1 MKICIDP
8 GHNYSGADTGA
19 SGVGGLREQDI
30 TFAIADAL
38 RNALVKNGHEVKMTR
53 NALTDNL
60 GTDTASSLRE
70 RVRISNS
77 WGSDLFISIHC
88 NSGVAIATGT
98 EVLIPGRGGMAESYA
113 ESVQS
118 AICTSLDMMNRGV
131 RVDTEYL
138 GMKLYVLHNTTCPA
152 ILVETGFITN
162 NDDAAKLST
171 RSEDF
176 ALAIAAAHGARAN
189 TSKFT
194 DIDGHWAQIHIE
206 KLEAYGIVNGFG
218 DNTFRPDE
226 PVTRAE
232 AAVMVSNALSVLGK

>member
-1 MKICIDP
+1 MKICIDS

-19 SGVGGLREQDI
+19 TGVGGLREQDI
-30 TFAIADAL
+30 TFAISDAL
-38 RNALVKNGHEVKMTR
+38 RQALISNGHEVKMTR
-53 NALTDNL
+53 NSLTDNL
-60 GTDTASSLRE
+60 GTNVASSLRE

-77 WGSDLFISIHC
+77 WGSDFFISIHC

-98 EVLIPGRGGMAESYA
+98 EVLISGRGSLAESYGEA
-113 ESVQS
+113 VQN
-118 AICTSLDMMNRGV
+118 AICTSLDMVNRGV
-131 RVDTEYL
+131 RVDTDYL

-162 NDDAAKLST
+162 NNDAAKLST
-171 RSEDF
+171 RTEDF
-176 ALAIAAAHGARAN
+176 ALAIASAFGAKSN
-189 TSKFT
+189 TSRFT
-194 DIDGHWAQIHIE
+194 DIEGHWAQIHIE